1 MFFRSQYFKGIVLV
15 AIVVT
20 ISCAPALYIPEK
32 ANVAAGSDL
41 TVLQAGRKLYVSK
54 CGSCHTL
61 ILPEKHTGT
70 QWPALVANMEARAK
84 ISPEESKLILKYLLK
99 GEDQNK

>member
-1 MFFRSQYFKGIVLV
+1 MLCSPKYYLMAMLA

-32 ANVAAGSDL
+32 ENVAAGSDL
-41 TVLQAGRKLYVSK
+41 VLLQAGRKLYVSK

-61 ILPEKHTGT
+61 ILPEKYTAG
-70 QWPALVANMEARAK
+70 QWSYLVARMEVRAK
-84 ISPEESKLILKYLLK
+84 ITPEESKLILKYLSK
-99 GEDQNK
+99 GKEQ